1 MKCEVES
8 DQRKYFYT
16 NLQKTWLQY
25 CSGLLLSSK
34 TYVENRKKA
43 MVLSPSDKT
52 NIDIESFRKI
62 ALITDDDLRCRFPKN
77 TKLECPEDNVT
88 DYKGAKDVFLVGR
101 EAAIYLMSNHDISKK
116 GFETVDQLSTLYK
129 ILAFYDGLKFI
140 KTNTYSRVSK
150 MHKRRVVLWKTI
162 ISKNKGKIYTNKK
175 KSGNFL
181 FRLFL
186 VILNGTYIYLS

>member
-43 MVLSPSDKT
+43 MVLSPSDSS
-52 NIDIESFRKI
+52 NIDAASFRKI
-62 ALITDDDLRCRFPKN
+62 ALMTDDDLRSRFPKN
-77 TKLECPEDNVT
+77 TKLECPEDNIT
-88 DYKGAKDVFLVGR
+88 DYKGARDVFLVGR
-101 EAAIYLMSNHDISKK
+101 EAAFYLMSNHDISKK
-116 GFETVDQLSTLYK
+116 GFEMVDELSTLYK
-129 ILAFYDGLKFI
+129 ILAFYDGSKFI

-150 MHKRRVVLWKTI
+150 MHKRRVVLWKTV
-162 ISKNKGKIYTNKK
+162 ISKNKGKIYIKMN
-175 KSGNFL
+175 
-181 FRLFL
+181 
-186 VILNGTYIYLS
+186 